1 MWHSGYHWHSTN
13 IVSFHQG
20 LWKPWPLCQWDRGS
34 IYNMKVFIN
43 HILQSPKSAL
53 KVKSGVAP
61 IYNGKGHTRPREAY
75 RGLKSL
81 REVWSSSQIDKC
93 PNSHLCL
100 CLLRTQKTT
109 MNNFTTNEITARVKE
124 HHG

>member
-1 MWHSGYHWHSTN
+1 
-13 IVSFHQG
+13 
-20 LWKPWPLCQWDRGS
+20 
-34 IYNMKVFIN
+34 MKVFIN

-81 REVWSSSQIDKC
+81 EKSC
-93 PNSHLCL
+93 PLAGLINAPIHICV
-100 CLLRTQKTT
+100 C
-109 MNNFTTNEITARVKE
+109 AC
-124 HHG
+124 